1 MKQTGTNPAEIYVYD
16 AAGDLALEAGVSA
29 PACKTCFVAVD
40 ALGSTR
46 ETADTTG
53 TAVGCHDYLP
63 FGEELAGV
71 AGRTASCWSAS
82 DTTARFTG
90 KERDTETANSAMPTG
105 LDFFGARYFSGAQG
119 RFISPDPEM
128 SSAKLADPQT
138 WNRYAYVTNNP
149 LRYVDSD
156 GRDRLEAAQDAAVR
170 DYVAGRITQQ
180 QLRDRM
186 VGTAP
191 PGVAAVG
198 AGAMVAGTA
207 VAALPEELV
216 GAAALGL
223 YNLATRFFN
232 SAAGQNTVQAM
243 GDLATGSQTPG
254 TSLIGLP
261 VMSTEQSFAAAGKE
275 VINGFEIYG
284 SKQIVGNVFDRNIFS
299 IGLEPGGSP
308 SLKALGS
315 LVSNLE
321 SQAKD
326 AGSGVLRITGN
337 AIHNSGF
344 LNPQIAKRYG
354 FAFNQIDKETV
365 ELVKE
370 IR

>member
-1 MKQTGTNPAEIYVYD
+1 
-16 AAGDLALEAGVSA
+16 
-29 PACKTCFVAVD
+29 
-40 ALGSTR
+40 
-46 ETADTTG
+46 
-53 TAVGCHDYLP
+53 
-63 FGEELAGV
+63 
-71 AGRTASCWSAS
+71 
-82 DTTARFTG
+82 
-90 KERDTETANSAMPTG
+90 
-105 LDFFGARYFSGAQG
+105 
-119 RFISPDPEM
+119 
-128 SSAKLADPQT
+128 
-138 WNRYAYVTNNP
+138 
-149 LRYVDSD
+149 
-156 GRDRLEAAQDAAVR
+156 LEAAQDAAVR